1 MQKLPK
7 ISIVTPNFN
16 CADYLEHTIVS
27 VLAQNYPNL
36 EYIVIDD
43 GSTDGSVE
51 IISRHERR
59 LTYWTTRPNR
69 GQYATINEGFAR
81 TTGEVMAWLNSD
93 DMYLPGAFSTVAEI
107 FAHHPEVDWLTTT
120 MHAAWNEQGQAV
132 LVSDLHGFSR
142 ESFVRGGNGP
152 SSRDQGYKL
161 YTRGCIQQ
169 ESTFWRRSLWER
181 AGGYLDTSVTLAA
194 DYELWARFY
203 QHAELY
209 GVRAL
214 LGGYRFRTNQN
225 TERFAKEY
233 REQCRVVLQ
242 RYGGKPYGRT
252 QAWLRR
258 RVASSLY
265 PALKRVPGATSLG
278 LLFPAKVWVHSG
290 RGGSW
295 QLTTK
300 LVI

>member
-7 ISIVTPNFN
+7 ITIVTPNFN
-16 CADYLEHTIVS
+16 CADYLEHTMVS

-36 EYIVIDD
+36 EYIVMDD
-43 GSTDGSVE
+43 GSTDASVE
-51 IISRHERR
+51 VIRR
-59 LTYWTTRPNR
+59 YQGRLAYWTTRPNR
-69 GQYATINEGFAR
+69 GHYATVNEGFAR
-81 TTGEVMAWLNSD
+81 ATGDIMAWLNSD

-107 FAHHPEVDWLTTT
+107 FAQHPEVDWLTTT
-120 MHAAWNEQGQAV
+120 MPAAWNDQGQAV
-132 LVSDLHGFSR
+132 LVSNLYGYNRD
-142 ESFVRGGNGP
+142 SFLRGGNAP
-152 SSRDQGYKL
+152 NSKDQGYKV

-181 AGGYLDTSVTLAA
+181 AGGYLDTSLTLAA

-203 QHAELY
+203 LYAELY

-214 LGGYRFRTNQN
+214 LGGYRFRTDQN
-225 TERFAKEY
+225 TDRFAKEY
-233 REQCRVVLQ
+233 REQCRAVLQ
-242 RYGGKPYGRT
+242 RYGGKPYGRI

-258 RVASSLY
+258 WVAWRIY
-265 PALKRVPGATSLG
+265 PVLKSVPRATSLG

-295 QLTTK
+295 TLTTK